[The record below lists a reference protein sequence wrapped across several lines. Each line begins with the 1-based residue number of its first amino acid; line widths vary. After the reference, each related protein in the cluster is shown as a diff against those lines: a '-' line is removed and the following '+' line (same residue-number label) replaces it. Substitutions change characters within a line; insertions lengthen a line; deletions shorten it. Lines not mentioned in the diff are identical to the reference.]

1 MTACVHVC
9 VWGSLSAPLSVAIR
23 INVMGLSKRSLEIQ
37 KKSILIFLLRQKGV
51 ELISLENKKSVSA
64 DHGGDVDD
72 EDVDDDDDD
81 NDDNGNSTM
90 IVFIMMIKLMVTTAN
105 PLSLYLYLSHSL
117 ILSPSLSFY
126 PSLFLLYF
134 FLSVSLS
141 FFLSLWFPPCLSL
154 SLPPTFSPTHNS
166 LRKAPFS

>member
-1 MTACVHVC
+1 
-9 VWGSLSAPLSVAIR
+9 
-23 INVMGLSKRSLEIQ
+23 MGLSKRSLEIQ
-37 KKSILIFLLRQKGV
+37 KSILIFLLRQKGV
-51 ELISLENKKSVSA
+51 ELTSLENKKYVSA
-64 DHGGDVDD
+64 DHGGDVDE

-105 PLSLYLYLSHSL
+105 PLSLYLYLSPSL

-141 FFLSLWFPPCLSL
+141 FFLSLWLPPCLSL